1 MLTLIAG
8 LLLFFAAHSVS
19 IVNEPWRNSVA
30 ARIGEKAWTGL
41 YSLVSIAGFVLIVWG
56 YGLARQEPVV
66 IYVPP
71 DWLRHLAM
79 LLLVFVFPLLIATYF
94 PGRISRAVKHPMLV
108 ATKVWAFSH
117 LLMNGM
123 LHDLLLFGA
132 FLAWAV
138 IDRIS
143 MKRREQRP
151 LPGAPPSTMNDII
164 VVVAGLGLYAAFVF
178 KLHGWLIG
186 VPVIP

>member
-1 MLTLIAG
+1 MLILISG

-19 IVNEPWRNSVA
+19 IVNESWRNNVA
-30 ARIGEKAWTGL
+30 GRIGEKAWMGL
-41 YSLVSIAGFVLIVWG
+41 YSLISIAGFVLIVWG
-56 YGLARQEPVV
+56 YGLARLEPVV

-79 LLLVFVFPLLIATYF
+79 LLLVFVLPLLVATYF
-94 PGRISRAVKHPMLV
+94 PGRISRAVKHPMLL

-123 LHDLLLFGA
+123 LHDLFLFGA

-151 LPGAPPSTMNDII
+151 LPGAPASPINDVIA
-164 VVVAGLGLYAAFVF
+164 VVAGLALYMAFVF

>member
-1 MLTLIAG
+1 MLILIAG

-19 IVNEPWRNSVA
+19 IVNEPWRNRVA
-30 ARIGEKAWTGL
+30 AQIGERAWMGL
-41 YSLVSIAGFVLIVWG
+41 YSLISIAGFALIVWG

-79 LLLVFVFPLLIATYF
+79 LLLVFVFPLLVATYF
-94 PGRISRAVKHPMLV
+94 PGRISHAVKHPMLV

-143 MKRREQRP
+143 MKKREQRP
-151 LPGAPPSTMNDII
+151 LPGAPASSMNDVIA
-164 VVVAGLGLYAAFVF
+164 VVAGLGLYAAFVF

-186 VPVIP
+186 VPVMP

>member
-1 MLTLIAG
+1 
-8 LLLFFAAHSVS
+8 
-19 IVNEPWRNSVA
+19 
-30 ARIGEKAWTGL
+30 
-41 YSLVSIAGFVLIVWG
+41 
-56 YGLARQEPVV
+56 
-66 IYVPP
+66 
-71 DWLRHLAM
+71 M
-79 LLLVFVFPLLIATYF
+79 LL
-94 PGRISRAVKHPMLV
+94 

-123 LHDLLLFGA
+123 LHDLFLFGA

-151 LPGAPPSTMNDII
+151 LPGAPASPINDVIA
-164 VVVAGLGLYAAFVF
+164 VVAGLALYMAFVF